1 MDITKSGNGE
11 RGIGNRKWEREW
23 QTLFDFKM
31 EDKSYIFISVFLIH
45 NTFAKK
51 RFKVTLKLK
60 KKHPTL
66 RVMKNS

>member
-23 QTLFDFKM
+23 QTLFNFKM

-51 RFKVTLKLK
+51 RFKVTFE
-60 KKHPTL
+60 
-66 RVMKNS
+66 N